1 MERRAEEK
9 EENPGA
15 ALSQWY
21 VRIGLWLLNANIKGT
36 FLFIAKFH
44 PSRGRHSKAKDTAC
58 YLRGTTA
65 AECHCSQNHGYSW
78 QGRA

>member
-21 VRIGLWLLNANIKGT
+21 VRIGFG
-36 FLFIAKFH
+36 
-44 PSRGRHSKAKDTAC
+44 
-58 YLRGTTA
+58 
-65 AECHCSQNHGYSW
+65 CSTQI
-78 QGRA
+78 